1 MIETPL
7 TADSLRSAAGE
18 LAHAERS
25 NALTR
30 ETLDAAA
37 RVVAEALCD
46 QAEHRAPTVTQSV
59 VDARAQ
65 ALGVALADVA
75 VPTGRP
81 LEIVRAGARTTQERS
96 LVAALFARH
105 LAAVL
110 ERRDGVSALRALL
123 PSLDW
128 IEFVGQYPPYTA
140 ARHTLDDETRD
151 RLDEIVRA
159 ASVHAPTELAA
170 AAVRALRGH
179 AMTSTPMLAPAPTSA
194 HRRALE
200 AVTLHGEVEGFE
212 RLLWWRVLTVAFSA
226 ITGAVRTVLRLVF
239 SMRSPAVVSLDGEAL
254 RVTGHTEILGR
265 TLREFD
271 VRMPVANL
279 TEVRRETRYPLLPIA
294 ASVFALLVGSTLGA
308 VLTIQGAGGRYWEL
322 VALGL
327 GLIAGGVL
335 FDFLLRAVFPGV
347 LGKTRLVLRGTD
359 KRGLTL
365 TNLDVEALDR
375 LLVALEV
382 PREAPLLSGPGALSA
397 DTVRDPAPTRRT
409 R

>member
-1 MIETPL
+1 
-7 TADSLRSAAGE
+7 
-18 LAHAERS
+18 
-25 NALTR
+25 
-30 ETLDAAA
+30 
-37 RVVAEALCD
+37 
-46 QAEHRAPTVTQSV
+46 
-59 VDARAQ
+59 
-65 ALGVALADVA
+65 
-75 VPTGRP
+75 
-81 LEIVRAGARTTQERS
+81 
-96 LVAALFARH
+96 
-105 LAAVL
+105 
-110 ERRDGVSALRALL
+110 
-123 PSLDW
+123 
-128 IEFVGQYPPYTA
+128 
-140 ARHTLDDETRD
+140 
-151 RLDEIVRA
+151 
-159 ASVHAPTELAA
+159 
-170 AAVRALRGH
+170 
-179 AMTSTPMLAPAPTSA
+179 
-194 HRRALE
+194 
-200 AVTLHGEVEGFE
+200 
-212 RLLWWRVLTVAFSA
+212 
-226 ITGAVRTVLRLVF
+226 
-239 SMRSPAVVSLDGEAL
+239 
-254 RVTGHTEILGR
+254 
-265 TLREFD
+265 
-271 VRMPVANL
+271 VANL